1 MPRKNAKKNDI
12 NNLIAEVGN
21 ELGVNQETR
30 SINGNPKQFA
40 AKMKKA
46 IQKRT

>member
-1 MPRKNAKKNDI
+1 MQRKNAKQNDV
-12 NNLIAEVGN
+12 NNLVVEVGK
-21 ELGVNQETR
+21 ELGVNQETQ
-30 SINGNPKQFA
+30 SINGNPKEFA